1 MKMSTA
7 DWAMLIA
14 LSILW
19 GLSYFLIEIALEG
32 LPVLVIVSLRIALAA
47 VVLWGFVLV
56 ARAEVP
62 REPRTWL
69 AFLVM
74 GLLNNIAPFTLIV
87 WGQTEI
93 TSSLASILNATT
105 PIFAVIVAAVFLN
118 DEPPTS
124 NKIIGVVIGFL
135 GVIFMIGPEA
145 IGQVGNAVLP
155 QLAVIGA
162 ALSYALAGVFGRRFH
177 RLGIKPVVSAAG
189 QVTMSALLM
198 GMFVLATSGFG
209 AVADAGT
216 QPLLAVAFMA
226 VFSTAVAYIMYFRI
240 LASAGATNLTL
251 VTFLIP
257 VTAVLLGVLILDEH
271 LQPGELIGMAL
282 IAVSLIA
289 IDGRLFSRRSR
300 VR

>member
-7 DWAMLIA
+7 DWVMLAA
-14 LSILW
+14 LSFLW

-47 VVLWGFVLV
+47 VVLWAFVLFT
-56 ARAEVP
+56 RAEVP
-62 REPRTWL
+62 RQASVWT

-105 PIFAVIVAAVFLN
+105 PIFAVIVAAVFLS
-118 DEPPTS
+118 DEPPTR
-124 NKIIGVVIGFL
+124 NKIVGVLIGFAGVV
-135 GVIFMIGPEA
+135 VMIGPEA
-145 IGQVGNAVLP
+145 FGQVGDAVLP
-155 QLAVIGA
+155 QLAVVGA
-162 ALSYALAGVFGRRFH
+162 ALSYAFAGVFGRRFH

-189 QVTMSALLM
+189 QVTMSALVM
-198 GMFVLATSGFG
+198 GVFMLATSGFG

-216 QPLLAVAFMA
+216 SALLAVVILA
-226 VFSTAVAYIMYFRI
+226 VFCTAVAYILYFRI
-240 LASAGATNLTL
+240 LAAAGATNLML

-257 VTAVLLGVLILDEH
+257 VTAVLLGVLILDER

-282 IAVSLIA
+282 IAASLVA
-289 IDGRLFSRRSR
+289 IDGRLLKLRR
-300 VR
+300 